1 MLWAAGNV
9 KVYYAATG
17 GDEVMSG
24 QTFTNAALPT
34 NLWVEGTAPSAAT
47 GDIVLR
53 LNPVGIECPQAAK
66 GCDRVVMTA
75 VKVDFTVEPDGY
87 PGCPTRQEFRYATG
101 KIWLIFFACNPLHCK
116 GL

>member
-1 MLWAAGNV
+1 M
-9 KVYYAATG
+9 YDAATG
-17 GDEVMSG
+17 GVEIMSG
-24 QTFTNAALPT
+24 QTFTNATLHT

-53 LNPVGIECPQAAK
+53 LNPVGIECPQAAE

-87 PGCPTRQEFRYATG
+87 PGCPTRQELRYATVR
-101 KIWLIFFACNPLHCK
+101 I
-116 GL
+116 